1 MTFLNPLVLLGL
13 IAAAIPVILHLLNLR
28 KLKTIDF
35 STLRFIKELQKTSI
49 RKLKTR
55 QILLLILRTLI
66 VMFCVLA
73 FSRPTIK
80 SSLPALGS
88 HAKTSIIVILD
99 NSLSMD
105 VSDAGGNRFAKAKG
119 IVKQITMAMKEGDEL
134 AFLPLSAIANQR
146 KRSYSRNPEF
156 LLKEINSCAP
166 SPSTA
171 TINDALRA
179 SQGLLDA
186 SMNVHKEVYVITDA
200 QQSQYAS
207 VLSDSMRVFD
217 EQTGVFIIAMQ
228 NGSPATNVS
237 IDTLI
242 MLTSMFERDKP
253 AEVQARLTNSGT
265 TDVKGLIVGMMFND
279 VRVAQK
285 SIDVSAGSST
295 TVTLS
300 APPKS
305 SGIIRVR
312 MMIEPDA
319 LEYDNIRHASF
330 IIPAPPTVGSIASGN
345 SAEFLRLAT
354 ANSVGT
360 YVAYSADQ
368 AGTVNYEE
376 HDIIIVAGALNRNE
390 AARLDAFI
398 QSGGTA
404 LIFPDERQEPGEQI
418 ASLNMLGLAPMQVQ
432 AFSERSPGLC
442 SGVDKQHPLF
452 RGVFKGLEM
461 ETSVGDSPKIKKAL
475 TSGGGQ
481 SLIQMQGGSFLTEVR
496 RGEGKILYCAVPPSP
511 AWSTFPFS
519 GLMPTIV
526 FRAMH
531 YLSAREMLST
541 ELISGDDAIT
551 LIPTNAMKIPQ
562 QIVRVNDP
570 SGTESQVQG
579 LTVPGGLSVHIGR
592 LVNTGVYAI
601 RSKEGE
607 SLTALTVNIPVSEG
621 HLAYASEGDLLNAI
635 KKRVQDPSLVT
646 SLSQSSRI
654 GDSVAKARV
663 GTELWRLFLL
673 LALSCAVAEMVIA
686 RRVGTATAEG

>member
-1 MTFLNPLVLLGL
+1 MTFLNPLVLIGL

-49 RKLKTR
+49 RKLKTQ

-66 VMFCVLA
+66 IICCVLA

-119 IVKQITMAMKEGDEL
+119 LAKQIAMAMKDGDEM

-146 KRSYSRNPEF
+146 KRLFSRNKEF
-156 LLKEINSCAP
+156 LFKEINTCNPAH
-166 SPSTA
+166 STA
-171 TINDALRA
+171 SINDGLRA

-186 SMNVHKEVYVITDA
+186 SLNIHKEVYLITDI
-200 QQSQYAS
+200 QQTQHAS
-207 VLSDSMRVFD
+207 ILADSLELFD
-217 EQTGVFIIAMQ
+217 EQTGVFIIPMQ
-228 NGSPATNVS
+228 NGNPTTNIS
-237 IDTLI
+237 IDTIL
-242 MLTSMFERDKP
+242 MMTTMFERGKSADI
-253 AEVQARLTNSGT
+253 QTRLTNSGSS
-265 TDVKGLIVGMMFND
+265 DIRGLIISMMFNEQ
-279 VRVAQK
+279 RVAQK
-285 SIDVSAGSST
+285 SIDIAAGTSM

-300 APPKS
+300 APPTTT
-305 SGIIRVR
+305 GIIRVR

-319 LEYDNIRHASF
+319 LEHDNVRHAAF
-330 IIPAPPTVGSIASGN
+330 IIPPPPIVGAIASGT

-354 ANSVGT
+354 SNAMSSYAT
-360 YVAYSADQ
+360 YAADQ

-390 AARLDAFI
+390 VSRLDAFI

-404 LIFPDERQEPGEQI
+404 LIFPDDRFEPSEQI
-418 ASLNMLGLAPMQVQ
+418 PTLTMLGLAPLQVQ

-442 SGVDKQHPLF
+442 TSVDKQHPLF

-461 ETSVGDSPKIKKAL
+461 ETSLGDSPKIKKAL
-475 TSGGGQ
+475 TGGGGQ

-511 AWSTFPFS
+511 AWSSLPFS
-519 GLMPTIV
+519 GLLPTLLY
-526 FRAMH
+526 RAMQ
-531 YLSAREMLST
+531 YLSAKEMLTS
-541 ELISGDDAIT
+541 ELIAGDDAFTI
-551 LIPTNAMKIPQ
+551 IPTKAMKSPDQ
-562 QIVRVNDP
+562 MVRISDP
-570 SGTESQVQG
+570 KGTESQVQG
-579 LTVPGGLSVHIGR
+579 NTVPGGLSVRIGR
-592 LVNTGVYAI
+592 LNSPGVYSI

-607 SLTALTVNIPVSEG
+607 SLTALTVNIPVQEG
-621 HLAYASEGDLLNAI
+621 HLAYATEHDLLKAI
-635 KKRVQDPSLVT
+635 KQRVKQPSSVQL
-646 SLSQSSRI
+646 LNQSSRI
-654 GDSVAKARV
+654 GDSVAKAKV
-663 GTELWRLFLL
+663 GTELWRLFLV
-673 LALSCAVAEMVIA
+673 LALCFAITEMVLA
-686 RRVGTATAEG
+686 RKVSTSTNE